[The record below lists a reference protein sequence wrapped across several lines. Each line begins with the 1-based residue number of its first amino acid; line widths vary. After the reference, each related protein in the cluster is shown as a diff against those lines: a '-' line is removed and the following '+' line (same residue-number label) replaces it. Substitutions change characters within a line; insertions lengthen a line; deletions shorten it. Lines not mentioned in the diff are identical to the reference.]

1 MRVRGSAAWN
11 KVCGLCRI
19 VQVDIIHLCGGFFF
33 NFFVFYYSGSQEML
47 EKYMKK
53 KETWEK
59 KSGSWWIQKDDTQEE
74 RWNWHSWEGTGH
86 VGLVC
91 MSGTTQW
98 PRARSWHAIDTRLK
112 LTLTPQIITFSLWKL
127 ALPSHSSHSVSVS
140 LLSPGLFQFLPS
152 PRLLWYIGE
161 RMVLT
166 LKSNY
171 LSFTCLFLSLW

>member
-19 VQVDIIHLCGGFFF
+19 VQVDIIHLCGVFFF

-59 KSGSWWIQKDDTQEE
+59 KSGSWWIQKDDTQED